1 MSIDIIKLGI
11 AATLV
16 LATLSVG
23 CGKDKAD
30 ALAELQRVKQACDSN
45 DRQHAQD
52 LMLAAAG
59 KNKTFAKSFQ
69 FVTADLPDKTMV
81 DACGPIFDK
90 VKAHL
95 EDQ

>member
-1 MSIDIIKLGI
+1 MMSFSVPKLGV
-11 AATLV
+11 V
-16 LATLSVG
+16 LTVAFVLVG
-23 CGKDKAD
+23 CGREKAD
-30 ALAELQRVKQACDSN
+30 AIAELNRVKQACDAN
-45 DRQHAQD
+45 DRKHAQD
-52 LMLAAAG
+52 LMIAAAE

-81 DACGPIFDK
+81 DACGPVFDK